1 MLTFKNTKA
10 VAIGE
15 AMIEMAPI
23 GEGQY
28 RRGFAGDTFNTV
40 WHMAQALGSE
50 ADVGF
55 VTRVGQDR
63 VSDAFISELA
73 QDGMDVSK
81 IRRDSDRTMGLYMIE
96 LDGVERSFSY
106 WRSASAARLL
116 ASDKSSIETALLGA
130 GLIHLS
136 GITLAILDQ
145 DARSN
150 LIGALEIARANGSIV
165 SFDPNIRPQLW
176 TSFDEIRET
185 ISRFLKVTDIGLPS
199 FDDETG
205 HWGDADPTATIE
217 RFAAAG
223 VREVVVKNGNAPVQ
237 LFSDGVKSEC
247 KTPSVSG
254 ICDTTGAGDA
264 FNAGYLAARLLKH
277 PATSAVRAG
286 QVMAGEVLQHFGARI
301 PRSFIPKIGL
311 DKAYIHC
318 QDT

>member
-55 VTRVGQDR
+55 VTRVGQDH

-81 IRRDSDRTMGLYMIE
+81 IARDPDRTMGLYMIE

-106 WRSASAARLL
+106 WRSASAARFL
-116 ASDKSSIETALLGA
+116 ASEKSSIETALQGA

-223 VREVVVKNGNAPVQ
+223 VREVVVKNGNSPIQ
-237 LFSDGVKSEC
+237 LLSDGQLSEC

-277 PATSAVRAG
+277 PAISAVRAG

-301 PRSFIPKIGL
+301 SRSSIPKIGL
-311 DKAYIHC
+311 DRAYIHG
-318 QDT
+318 QDP